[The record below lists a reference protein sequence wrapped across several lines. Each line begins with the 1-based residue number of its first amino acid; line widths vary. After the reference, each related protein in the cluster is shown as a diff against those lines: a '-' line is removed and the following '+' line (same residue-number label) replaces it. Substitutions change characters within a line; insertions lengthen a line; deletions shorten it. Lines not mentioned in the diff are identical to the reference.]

1 MVLIY
6 RTDKPDFARQ
16 FAEKIRAAIKAEAEN
31 HSGLSDNI
39 SVHSV
44 LRKPL
49 APAQKQ
55 DWNNNGNDPLVE
67 KPI

>member
-6 RTDKPDFARQ
+6 RSDKPEFARQ
-16 FAEKIRAAIKAEAEN
+16 FAEQIRAAVKAETEN
-31 HSGLSDNI
+31 HSGFPDDI

-49 APAQKQ
+49 TSARKTRPEQQRKRSV
-55 DWNNNGNDPLVE
+55 G
-67 KPI
+67 